1 MDSNGLTDLR
11 ELHRDH
17 VVFQELFW
25 TESFEWRDEMD
36 NFCGISRI
44 CNYLNYN
51 FNGKMSHR
59 RHLNTK
65 QFLERKLINSLKNNN
80 FFSKGEGGILLFSYK
95 VVEFFVDIIY
105 ESTFGGYEKVLGISR
120 PEKKKF
126 EF

>member
-44 CNYLNYN
+44 CNYLTYN

-59 RHLNTK
+59 RHI
-65 QFLERKLINSLKNNN
+65 KLKLAGRNPIHPARGQMCTNGLCGGLLK
-80 FFSKGEGGILLFSYK
+80 LF
-95 VVEFFVDIIY
+95 
-105 ESTFGGYEKVLGISR
+105 
-120 PEKKKF
+120 
-126 EF
+126 